1 MSGMRGMRGIAA
13 RLAML
18 TRMRRQLGRIV
29 LFAAY
34 ARVGELCWPRVRV
47 LGSTLGHRQPP
58 GMRACVR
65 ACAFEVLC
73 GCVGVC
79 ACECV
84 CVRACVCGCVCVR
97 ACAQC
102 TRGRSHW
109 AYIGLLVMTSGTS
122 VPCCA
127 VRMISQSCTSC
138 RFTCECAAQP
148 VAGRNHRPRAMHPR
162 NGVRPACGGMHARLD
177 TRLRHGAQGATRACC
192 RTAPGG
198 RLAGA
203 ETAGGSGAWHH
214 TSTSNEGRYDS

>member
-1 MSGMRGMRGIAA
+1 
-13 RLAML
+13 
-18 TRMRRQLGRIV
+18 
-29 LFAAY
+29 
-34 ARVGELCWPRVRV
+34 
-47 LGSTLGHRQPP
+47 
-58 GMRACVR
+58 
-65 ACAFEVLC
+65 
-73 GCVGVC
+73 
-79 ACECV
+79 
-84 CVRACVCGCVCVR
+84 
-97 ACAQC
+97 
-102 TRGRSHW
+102 
-109 AYIGLLVMTSGTS
+109 
-122 VPCCA
+122 
-127 VRMISQSCTSC
+127 MISQSCTSC